1 VEVVVAY
8 FKPDIAAIPVGTVS
22 QGQIYESL
30 VRGRDLKQGPAATKQ

>member
-8 FKPDIAAIPVGTVS
+8 FKTDIAAIPVGTVS

-30 VRGRDLKQGPAATKQ
+30 AGVEI